1 MAPALCPVGCSRHV
15 PHLETGMRSWSWPGC
30 LAPGRSVNLSSSFSP
45 FLCRTRK
52 MGSQRPSSSEKGRRK
67 ARSTGN
73 ASHAAL
79 CPALSSSTCWLPHP
93 PNSAF
98 SLYPVASSPPHG
110 CLVQTGQSY
119 SWNLL
124 CTLSPTGYLTLSHQP
139 FIPDPHVPSLFSENT
154 LGDMVLQHLQNQVQ
168 TLPGV

>member
-1 MAPALCPVGCSRHV
+1 MPRRLQQACALLGGWNAKLVLARLSS
-15 PHLETGMRSWSWPGC
+15 SWKEC
-30 LAPGRSVNLSSSFSP
+30 YNLSSSFSP